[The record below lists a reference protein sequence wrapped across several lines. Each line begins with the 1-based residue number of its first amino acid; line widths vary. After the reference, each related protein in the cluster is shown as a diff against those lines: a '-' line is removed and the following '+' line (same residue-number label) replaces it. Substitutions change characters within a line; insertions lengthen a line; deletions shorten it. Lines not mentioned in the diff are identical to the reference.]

1 MQLRRIVLA
10 VLVGLSLAWPVH
22 AQTTSTSIVG
32 SVTDPSGAVVS
43 GAVVTASNVKTGI
56 QTRTVTTASGDYTIP
71 LLDVG
76 EYELTAQAPGFRVER
91 RQGIRLQIND
101 KLRVD
106 FELQVGSQTETVSV
120 TAEAATLRTDEA
132 STGGIVEQRRLAELP
147 MNGRNVGN
155 FAVLNPGVSFGSR
168 HGYDGMSGGGGG
180 VPIPGQAIALVA
192 NGQRETNQHATL
204 DGVVATEARV
214 NTVPF
219 SPSPEAIEEVRVLT
233 GSYSAE
239 YGFNSGAQLV
249 MVMRS
254 GTNELHG
261 AAYEFLRN
269 DKLDAEGFFQN
280 YFTPPGQPRV
290 PKTALRQN
298 QFGAVLGGP
307 VWIPKLYNGR
317 NRTFFMF
324 NYEGRRRR
332 EPGSISTALVPTDAL
347 RGGDFSP
354 LLDRRNAAGQPLPS
368 ITIVDPLSD
377 PASPVPF
384 PGNII
389 PQNRIAPAASALLE
403 FWPRAQ
409 NDLPDP
415 LSGVNFRNPGT
426 NSIDDDQY
434 FVKIDHSFGNRDKVF
449 GRYATNIPSWL
460 SITNNPNFSYLVMA
474 RNHNLATQW
483 IHIFSP
489 AVINEARFGWTESR
503 DDSFNPR
510 ANTGFS
516 LEQIGITGFNV
527 LTDNNRPLNDR
538 EAGIPSMNVSGF
550 LGLAER
556 DGGNGF
562 DDNQL
567 YQFNDNIS
575 IIRGA
580 HTFKTGFDFR
590 RVSLFR
596 GAANVPRGA
605 FDFSGNVARNAFA
618 AFLLG
623 VPTSTQSPEGLPLTD
638 VRQNRFA
645 LYAQD
650 DWKLARN
657 LTLNIGLRW
666 EYNSPATD
674 VRGLWR
680 SAEWRNGLDAP
691 PEFVPAEIRT
701 VYQFYEASKK
711 QFMPRVGVAYRIGA
725 GWVVRSGF
733 GLYYNVHQLNNYSI
747 LNLNPPLSGSSQFS
761 NTVNNGVLV
770 PGSTVF
776 SFTSPF
782 GAVNPASPTSANVL
796 NRDNFQPYVAQWSFD
811 VQRRLPWSTTLTVG
825 YVGSKTSHLD
835 NSVEINNPDPFIPAG
850 AQDTVQSRRPFPFI
864 IDNGIQRPLTRT
876 RFLDSGGNS
885 WYEGLEVSARK
896 EFSHGLVFTL
906 AYTYSKTLMEGYGRN
921 EGDGI
926 NSNTYQNPRNRAAE
940 KGRVGFD
947 ARQRA
952 VMSFVYEV
960 PAPEALSRGVAG
972 TIFSG
977 WQTNGVVTLRTGLP
991 FTVTQGNLIN
1001 TANSPVR
1008 PDRVAGGTVEN
1019 RTLQQWF
1026 NPDAF
1031 RIVSCANSAIPE
1043 ACHYGNSGMGILEGP
1058 GFKNVDFSAFK
1069 NFQLTER
1076 ARIQFR
1082 AEFFNLFNTPQF
1094 SLPGRGLNTN
1104 AGYQPVRDA
1113 AGGVTWPSQA
1123 NIANGPGA
1131 ITSLIAPM
1139 RNIQFGLKVLW

>member
-1 MQLRRIVLA
+1 MRINRAVLA
-10 VLVGLSLAWPVH
+10 GLFFALLAC

-32 SVTDPSGAVVS
+32 NVTDPSGAVVS
-43 GAVVTASNVKTGI
+43 GAVVTALNVNTGI
-56 QTRTVTTASGDYTIP
+56 QTKTLSTASGDYTIP

-76 EYELTAQAPGFRVER
+76 EYELTAMAPGFRAEK
-91 RQGIRLQIND
+91 RQGIRLQINE
-101 KLRVD
+101 KVRVD
-106 FELQVGSQTETVSV
+106 FQLQVGSQTETVSV
-120 TAEAATLRTDEA
+120 TAEAATLRTDE
-132 STGGIVEQRRLAELP
+132 SSVGGTVEQRRLVELP

-168 HGYDGMSGGGGG
+168 HGFDGMSGSGGG

-192 NGQRETNQHATL
+192 NGQRETSQHATL

-219 SPSPEAIEEVRVLT
+219 SPSPEAMEEVKVLT

-290 PKTALRQN
+290 RKTALRQN

-307 VWIPKLYNGR
+307 VWIPKVYNGK
-317 NRTFFMF
+317 NRTFFLF

-332 EPGSISTALVPTDAL
+332 EPGAISTALVPSDAF
-347 RGGDFSP
+347 RNGDFSA
-354 LLDRRNAAGQPLPS
+354 LLNRRNAAGQALPS
-368 ITIVDPLSD
+368 ITIVDPTSD
-377 PASPVPF
+377 PASPTPF
-384 PGNII
+384 PGNVI
-389 PQNRIAPAASALLE
+389 PQSRLTPTAKALLD

-434 FVKIDHSFGNRDKVF
+434 FVKIDHSFSGSDKVF
-449 GRYATNIPSWL
+449 GRYATNIPSWF
-460 SITNNPNFSYLVMA
+460 SITNNPNFGYLVTA

-489 AVINEARFGWTESR
+489 TIINEARFGWTESR

-562 DDNQL
+562 DNNQL
-567 YQFNDNIS
+567 YQVNDNIS
-575 IIRGA
+575 ISRGA
-580 HTFKTGFDFR
+580 HTFKTGGDFR

-605 FDFSGNVARNAFA
+605 FDFTGNVAGNAFA

-623 VPTSTQSPEGLPLTD
+623 VPSGTQSPEGLPLTD
-638 VRQNRFA
+638 VRQNRIA

-650 DWKLARN
+650 DWKLART

-666 EYNSPATD
+666 EYNTPATD
-674 VRGLWR
+674 VQGLWR
-680 SAEWRNGLDAP
+680 SAEWRNGLNSP
-691 PEFVPAEIRT
+691 PEFVPAQIRT
-701 VYQFYEASKK
+701 VYQFYEPSKR
-711 QFMPRVGVAYRIGA
+711 QFMPRVGLAYRIRDS
-725 GWVVRSGF
+725 WVVRSGF
-733 GLYYNVHQLNNYSI
+733 GIYYNVHQLNNYTI
-747 LNLNPPLSGSSQFS
+747 LNLNPPLSGSSQYS

-825 YVGSKTSHLD
+825 YVGSKTTHLD
-835 NSVEINNPDPFIPAG
+835 NTVEKDNPDAFIPAG
-850 AQDTVQSRRPFPFI
+850 PLDTVQSRRPYPFI
-864 IDNGIQRPLTRT
+864 IDNGIQRPLTRI
-876 RFLDSGGNS
+876 RFLDSGGNA
-885 WYEGLEVSARK
+885 WYEGLQVSARK
-896 EFSHGLVFTL
+896 EFSHGLVFTM

-921 EGDGI
+921 EGDGV
-926 NSNTYQNPRNRAAE
+926 NSNTYQNPRDRAVE

-947 ARQRA
+947 ARQTA
-952 VMSFVYEV
+952 VMSFVYDL
-960 PAPEALSRGVAG
+960 PAPRVLSTGLAG
-972 TIFSG
+972 AVFSG
-977 WQTNGVVTLRTGLP
+977 WQTNGIVTLRSGFP
-991 FTVTQGNLIN
+991 FAVTQGNIIN
-1001 TANSPVR
+1001 TGNSPVR
-1008 PDRVAGGTVEN
+1008 PDRVADGSLDN
-1019 RTLQQWF
+1019 PTLQQWF

-1031 RIVSCANSAIPE
+1031 RIVSCANTSLPE
-1043 ACHYGNSGMGILEGP
+1043 TCHYGSAGNGILEGP

-1069 NFQLTER
+1069 NFGLTER
-1076 ARIQFR
+1076 AKIQFR

-1094 SLPGRGLNTN
+1094 NLPNRALNTN
-1104 AGYQPVRDA
+1104 AGFQPVRNA
-1113 AGGVTWPSQA
+1113 AGQVTWPSQA
-1123 NIANGPGA
+1123 NIVSGPA
-1131 ITSLIAPM
+1131 SITSLVAPM